1 MKTLVEI
8 KQIREEK
15 RKELDLRVNLK
26 ANTTEKHIL
35 VCRGTGCTSS
45 KSPKIIENFRKIIEE
60 KGIENVRVIQ
70 TGCFGLCEKGP
81 VVVVFPEE
89 VFYGH
94 MTVNDVDIIRAS
106 WGRPPLKWP
115 DGVLFDSFLATTN
128 QVSIDVEFSTGLET
142 VIFKPAE
149 SENL

>member
-1 MKTLVEI
+1 MRDLAREGKITFIEIFLITCILLLGYWVLVLPMGKTDDMVKKEWVQTNLSTMHDAIPYLEKMKMVEGVTNI
-8 KQIREEK
+8 Y
-15 RKELDLRVNLK
+15 
-26 ANTTEKHIL
+26 
-35 VCRGTGCTSS
+35 
-45 KSPKIIENFRKIIEE
+45 EN
-60 KGIENVRVIQ
+60 
-70 TGCFGLCEKGP
+70 
-81 VVVVFPEE
+81 
-89 VFYGH
+89 